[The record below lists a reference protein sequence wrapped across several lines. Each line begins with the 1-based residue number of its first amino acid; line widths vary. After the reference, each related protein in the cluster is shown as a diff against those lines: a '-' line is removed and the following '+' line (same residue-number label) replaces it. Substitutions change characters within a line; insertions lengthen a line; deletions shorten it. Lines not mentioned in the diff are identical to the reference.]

1 MFSPLLNFV
10 LRGLTVT
17 RWSNFPRIER
27 PNSLDHIT
35 FSLHVAYL
43 LADLV
48 EEATEARYDRID
60 IFKRA
65 LFSLLFTSAY
75 SDINSDVK
83 SRLKREHSEIYA
95 ELCKN
100 MHSGV
105 LSWKLGGGVGE
116 EFEAFVNTLESGA
129 PAPKEQAILSYG
141 KYVSAYY
148 EAEFNGRIYPE
159 VYAGPLTT
167 IRLRLA
173 EPRFAEFR
181 KHIDVTK
188 DSGAIRFLLSVRRLQ
203 SALRWNRLKRAYPVS
218 VMSHLFVVTVIS
230 FILFRSEK
238 RSDAEVTESILRSLY
253 HDVPETITGD
263 IITPTKKATPGLE
276 DVIRDIEEKLV
287 EEQLLNH
294 IRGHAFEKSYRDRLL
309 DPWGDDLGK
318 LVKQAD
324 HLSAFLEARIEE
336 LDNPFGE
343 QFKKS
348 RESITKSISK
358 SAFEA
363 PKRLREDFELGIQT
377 HLPDFSISERI

>member
-1 MFSPLLNFV
+1 MEES
-10 LRGLTVT
+10 
-17 RWSNFPRIER
+17 SN
-27 PNSLDHIT
+27 
-35 FSLHVAYL
+35 V
-43 LADLV
+43 
-48 EEATEARYDRID
+48 RYNRID

-83 SRLKREHSEIYA
+83 SRLKRGYPNIYA
-95 ELCKN
+95 GLCKKL
-100 MHSGV
+100 HAWI
-105 LSWKLGGGVGE
+105 LSWKLGEGIGA
-116 EFEAFVNTLESGA
+116 EFEMFVNELESEVSA
-129 PAPKEQAILSYG
+129 PPEQAILSYG

-159 VYAGPLTT
+159 VYAGPL
-167 IRLRLA
+167 IGIKLKLA
-173 EPRFAEFR
+173 EPRFDEFR
-181 KHIDVTK
+181 KYIDVMK
-188 DSGAIRFLLSVRRLQ
+188 DSDAICFLLSVRRLQ

-218 VMSHLFVVTVIS
+218 VMSHLFIVTVIS
-230 FILFRSEK
+230 FVLFRLDK
-238 RSDAEVTESILRSLY
+238 RSDAEVTEAILRSLY

-309 DPWGDDLGK
+309 DPWGDHLGK

-348 RESITKSISK
+348 RKWITKNIAKSPFEIS
-358 SAFEA
+358 
-363 PKRLREDFELGIQT
+363 KRLREDFELGIQT
-377 HLPDFSISERI
+377 HLPDFSMGVEK